1 MPIKMGEGMENREKP
16 LYGSIL
22 LEDKDE
28 EEKEQVEGGRYLTKA
43 DILLGK
49 DLKEKVYIEKYDREV
64 IIRPLTDGELTL
76 VFEAIG
82 NVPLNEEGI
91 PDLNMVDIST
101 NLKALRK
108 VAAMGLVDP
117 DLSEDDVSNMMFG
130 VPGFLAKKI
139 LEISGLTETVGDEIK
154 KFREERRW

>member
-1 MPIKMGEGMENREKP
+1 MAIKMGEGMDEKDKP
-16 LYGSIL
+16 LYGGML
-22 LEDKDE
+22 LQ
-28 EEKEQVEGGRYLTKA
+28 EKSEKVKKETEMSRYLTKA

-49 DLKEKVYIEKYDREV
+49 ELEEKVFLEKYQKEV

-76 VFEAIG
+76 VFETIG
-82 NVPLNEEGI
+82 NVPLNENGI

-108 VAAMGLVDP
+108 VAAIGLVDP
-117 DLSEDDVSNMMFG
+117 KLSENDVANMKFG

-139 LEISGLTETVGDEIK
+139 LEISGLTDTVGDEIK
-154 KFREERRW
+154 KFRQDPGW